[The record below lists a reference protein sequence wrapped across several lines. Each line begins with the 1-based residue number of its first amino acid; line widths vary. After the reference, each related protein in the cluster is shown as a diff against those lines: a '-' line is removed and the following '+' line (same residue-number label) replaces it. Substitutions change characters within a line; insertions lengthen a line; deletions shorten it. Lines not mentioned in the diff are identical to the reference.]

1 MNNTILPSGQ
11 RSCMSR
17 ESCELE
23 DRVAVLW
30 AKAPSAP
37 VRLVSA
43 KGQCV
48 AIGQQEYSGR
58 VLFQPSGE

>member
-1 MNNTILPSGQ
+1 
-11 RSCMSR
+11 MSR
-17 ESCELE
+17 ELCELE

-37 VRLVSA
+37 VQLVSA